1 MPGKQCLTVASMA
14 ILSVVGMNATSAA
27 DGNNQ
32 YRQGAVYNVTN
43 CEYIFA
49 DSDSNLTAQLCGCRK
64 SSCGDAASCCDDG
77 CGEGCCGSGC
87 GSCCLGDAWK
97 IDQCDDGID
106 FGGWWQQGYSSAST
120 GMFNNQPN
128 SFNTHQAWL
137 YAEKV
142 ADGSCGMDW
151 GFRADMMYGIDAGDT
166 QAFGNNAGR
175 WDFGNGWDKGGGY
188 GWAMPQLY
196 AEVAKGDWSVKAGH
210 FYTLLGYEVVTAPD
224 NFFYSHAMTM
234 FNSEA
239 FTHTGVLATY
249 AAGDD
254 VTVYAGWTLGWD
266 TGFDQFGGGSNFLGG
281 FSTSVSDNA
290 TFTYILTAGDMGAN
304 GDGYSHSTVLD
315 VSLTDSLNYVIQS
328 DLVSFSLAGVQRSD
342 VGINQYLLYS
352 VSDSLGLGARF
363 EWWKSDGGFGHGG
376 LSTASGGSDSY
387 YATTLGVNY
396 RPHAN
401 VIIRPEWRYDTA
413 PHSATRA
420 VRPGTSYSQG
430 MFAVDV
436 ILTF

>member
-328 DLVSFSLAGVQRSD
+328 DLVSFSL
-342 VGINQYLLYS
+342 S

-413 PHSATRA
+413 PHSAT
-420 VRPGTSYSQG
+420 SYSQG

>member
-1 MPGKQCLTVASMA
+1 MPGKQYLTVASLA
-14 ILSVVGMNATSAA
+14 LLSVVGLNAASAA

-32 YRQGAVYNVTN
+32 GGQPTVYNVTDA
-43 CEYIFA
+43 EYIFA
-49 DSDSNLTAQLCGCRK
+49 NTSSNLTTQLCVCSKFSLGGE
-64 SSCGDAASCCDDG
+64 SACGDNGCCDDG
-77 CGEGCCGSGC
+77 CSEGCCDSAGC
-87 GSCCLGDAWK
+87 GCCCLGDPWK
-97 IDQCDDGID
+97 IDRKDDGID
-106 FGGWWQQGYSSAST
+106 IGGWWQQGYSSAST
-120 GMFNNQPN
+120 GMFNSQPN
-128 SFNTHQAWL
+128 SFNTNQAWL

-151 GFRADMMYGIDAGDT
+151 GFRADLMYGIDAGDT

-234 FNSEA
+234 YNSEA

-281 FSTSVSDNA
+281 FSSSVSDNA

-315 VSLTDSLNYVIQS
+315 MSLTDSLNYVIQS
-328 DLVSFSLAGVQRSD
+328 DLVSFSLAGTQRSD

-352 VSDSLGLGARF
+352 VNDCLGFGARY
-363 EWWKSDGGFGHGG
+363 EWWKSNGPFSMGGTG
-376 LSTASGGSDSY
+376 LKPAGRSDSY
-387 YATTLGVNY
+387 YALTLGANY
-396 RPHAN
+396 KPHAN
-401 VIIRPEWRYDTA
+401 VTIRPEWRYDRGQSITD
-413 PHSATRA
+413 HN
-420 VRPGTSYSQG
+420 QG
-430 MFAVDV
+430 MFAVDM
-436 ILTF
+436 IITF

>member
-1 MPGKQCLTVASMA
+1 MTRKPCLTIASMA
-14 ILSVVGMNATSAA
+14 ILSVVGLNAVSAA
-27 DGNNQ
+27 DGYGQ
-32 YRQGAVYNVTN
+32 QRQGMVYNVTDCDYVFGNSGSSFTSQFCN
-43 CEYIFA
+43 CTTSECCN
-49 DSDSNLTAQLCGCRK
+49 DVGC
-64 SSCGDAASCCDDG
+64 CNDG
-77 CGEGCCGSGC
+77 CGEGCGSK
-87 GSCCLGDAWK
+87 CCLGDAWK

-128 SFNTHQAWL
+128 RFNTNQAWL

-175 WDFGNGWDKGGGY
+175 WDFGNGWDTGGGY

-196 AEVAKGDWSVKAGH
+196 AEIAKGDWSVKAGH

-254 VTVYAGWTLGWD
+254 ATIYAGWTLGWD

-281 FSTSVSDNA
+281 FSVPVGENA
-290 TFTYILTAGDMGAN
+290 TYTYILTAGDMGVN
-304 GDGYSHSTVLD
+304 GDGYSHSNVLD
-315 VSLTDSLNYVIQS
+315 VSLTDNLNYVIQS
-328 DLVSFSLAGVQRSD
+328 DLVSFNPVGGGTQRAD

-352 VSDSLGLGARF
+352 VNDCLGLGARF
-363 EWWKSDGGFGHGG
+363 EWWKSNGGFNMGSAVP
-376 LSTASGGSDSY
+376 LNPTADADSY
-387 YATTLGVNY
+387 YALTLGANIK
-396 RPHAN
+396 PHAN

-413 PHSATRA
+413 PESVT
-420 VRPGTSYSQG
+420 GYSQG
-430 MFAVDV
+430 MFAIDM